1 MFISFE
7 GIDGSGKGTQIELL
21 KKYFNRKDITFEYF
35 REPGSTQVGEALREV
50 VLSNK
55 NYVSDFTEVMLYA
68 TARAQLVEEKIIP
81 CLNMGKHII
90 CDRYVDSSI
99 AYQSIRKVPLEEI
112 KNINKLATRGILP
125 DITFLIEVS
134 ATVGLSRVLK
144 ESEGDRIEQEGKVF
158 YENVVNNYKTIALEN
173 KDRVVVV
180 DGEKSIDEIHKKII
194 SHIEKLL

>member
-21 KKYFNRKDITFEYF
+21 KKYFDNKGISFEYF

-81 CLNMGKHII
+81 CLNEGKHII

-99 AYQSIRKVPLEEI
+99 AYQSIRNVPLEEI

-125 DITFLIEVS
+125 DVTFLIEVS
-134 ATVGLSRVLK
+134 ATVGLSRVMK

-180 DGEKSIDEIHKKII
+180 DGEKSIDEIHKLII

>member
-21 KKYFNRKDITFEYF
+21 KEHFDKMGIEYEHY

-81 CLNMGKHII
+81 TLNSGKTII
-90 CDRYVDSSI
+90 CDRFVDSTI
-99 AYQSIRKVPLEEI
+99 AYQSTRNVAYDEI
-112 KNINKLATRGILP
+112 VKINELATRGILP

-134 ATVGLSRVLK
+134 ASVGLSRVLK
-144 ESEGDRIEQEGKVF
+144 NSDGDRIEQEGKVF
-158 YENVVNNYKTIALEN
+158 YENVVNNYKTIAKN
-173 KDRVVVV
+173 SKGRVIVV
-180 DGEKSIDEIHKKII
+180 DGEKSIEEIHSVII
-194 SHIEKLL
+194 SHIDKLL